1 MQQEIHIKDGVLY
14 VFQKDR
20 KAAIRIEAITQV
32 TIDGSKDVYIEGIGV
47 ELEIQTTNI
56 EEQQLLLGLLG

>member
-14 VFQKDR
+14 VFQQDK